1 MRIKIIASSTDGR
14 CINGKDVKV
23 IDADTGETIPGV
35 YRAKWSCE
43 VGQAARAVLYMN
55 GVEIDA
61 TGLCDITELGDS
73 CREYESV

>member
-1 MRIKIIASSTDGR
+1 MRVKIIAGSTG
-14 CINGKDVKV
+14 NVTGKDVYV
-23 IDADTGETIPGV
+23 IDADTGESIPGV
-35 YRAKWSCE
+35 YSASWSCE
-43 VGQAARAVLYMN
+43 VGDIAKVVLYMT